1 MKTSSVQPRIKLS
14 ENHRRSIS
22 VSLQLLDQALCEWDD
37 WSKGRVR
44 KGVIYPQE
52 DTFSSQEKNEL
63 QCRIANVRHLILRL
77 RDDLQLD
84 AKIVATSQSI
94 VGQAAVL
101 WEMLTGLNTQGLQGY
116 GRVPEDLSRYLDPI
130 GDKLAEEMNE
140 VAKLFSQPTTGA
152 ADPDVTKK

>member
-44 KGVIYPQE
+44 KGVIYRQE

-77 RDDLQLD
+77 CDDLQLD
-84 AKIVATSQSI
+84 AKIVATSPSHI
-94 VGQAAVL
+94 DRRVGWDRKDCSCSTRAAI
-101 WEMLTGLNTQGLQGY
+101 
-116 GRVPEDLSRYLDPI
+116 LSASSL
-130 GDKLAEEMNE
+130 
-140 VAKLFSQPTTGA
+140 
-152 ADPDVTKK
+152 